1 MRRAF
6 LIGAAAG
13 AAVFA
18 QGVFVFRLL
27 PVRIH
32 VLELWALAW
41 GGVFGLTMSSTFASS
56 AQAAQSLTFAALALM
71 LFYGF
76 AAVALRAAHRFLG
89 RVGVCITAFT
99 VVALHVGLYL
109 WVIRSVVA

>member
-6 LIGAAAG
+6 LVGSAIGAAAF
-13 AAVFA
+13 V
-18 QGVFVFRLL
+18 QGMVIFRLL
-27 PVRIH
+27 PVRVQ

-56 AQAAQSLTFAALALM
+56 TQAAQSLTV
-71 LFYGF
+71 
-76 AAVALRAAHRFLG
+76 AAVALMVFYGVGAVLVRAAYRSFR
-89 RVGVCITAFT
+89 RVGVAVALIALI
-99 VVALHVGLYL
+99 ALHVGLYL